1 MHNHVILTGRFT
13 HTPELRQTNAG
24 IFVCTFT
31 LAVQKRYNKN
41 NPEQEAD
48 FIEVE
53 AWRGTAEFIS
63 KHFEKGDMVD
73 ITGRLKTSRWK
84 DTNDVTHFKTAV
96 LVESVDFAPANN
108 RKPAENNANDTQSEA
123 DTTAHDIPADFS
135 EFEEITG
142 NDLPF

>member
-13 HTPELRQTNAG
+13 RTPELRQTNAG

-73 ITGRLKTSRWK
+73 ITGRLKTSRRK
-84 DTNDVTHFKTAV
+84 DTNDVTHFKTSV

-123 DTTAHDIPADFS
+123 DATAHDIPADFA